1 MCGNV
6 WSGPRCARGGARER
20 ARPATATALAL
31 TAAPPSSPLSLSLT
45 QFKSFGDAGVYT
57 EARVV
62 SLARLFAMLLL
73 RGSTPLATLKT
84 LEAGGGE
91 SAPSGAARRAGLL
104 FATSALSC
112 ALIEAQS
119 AQHVAAVFSRVGG
132 GGGAAAAAAQA
143 AARAAAGGGG
153 GGAVEG
159 AAAVADSLAT
169 RDSLL
174 LFLRLHLRPRA
185 LVRLAAARR
194 EALGL
199 AEARARVRAAR
210 AALEA
215 VGRER
220 YDDDDDD
227 GYGR

>member
-1 MCGNV
+1 M
-6 WSGPRCARGGARER
+6 
-20 ARPATATALAL
+20 
-31 TAAPPSSPLSLSLT
+31 
-45 QFKSFGDAGVYT
+45 
-57 EARVV
+57 V

-73 RGSTPLATLKT
+73 RGSTTLATLKT

-132 GGGAAAAAAQA
+132 GGGGAAAAAAQA
-143 AARAAAGGGG
+143 AARAAAGGGGGGGG